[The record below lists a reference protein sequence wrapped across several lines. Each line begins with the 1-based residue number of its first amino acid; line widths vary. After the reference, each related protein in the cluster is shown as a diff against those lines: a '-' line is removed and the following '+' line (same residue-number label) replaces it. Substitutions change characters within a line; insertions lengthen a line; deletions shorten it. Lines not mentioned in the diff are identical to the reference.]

1 MQNNCSGYFA
11 INKIFLYLLY
21 PNLNMHEEIKNWWKQ
36 AEADLHSSENSL
48 NSKDYYVS
56 AFMSQQAVE
65 KALKALVLKEKNELI
80 KTHNISKLAKLLNLP
95 NDLLIKISTLEPV
108 YQETRYPDV
117 SSKIPSEEFE
127 EKDAVEFFNIATEV
141 IEWIR
146 KRIN

>member
-1 MQNNCSGYFA
+1 MQ
-11 INKIFLYLLY
+11 
-21 PNLNMHEEIKNWWKQ
+21 EEIKNWWKQ
-36 AEADLHSSENSL
+36 AEADLNSSENSL
-48 NSKDYYVS
+48 KSRDFYVS

-65 KALKALVLKEKNELI
+65 KALKALMLKEKAMLE
-80 KTHNISKLAKLLNLP
+80 KTHNISKLAKLLGLP
-95 NDLLIKISTLEPV
+95 NNLLIKIATLEPV